1 MFRRWKENDS
11 HMAKAK
17 NGQQIDVAA
26 EPRRVLQDSEV
37 SYTVEMPVSEWIA
50 MPDHPRQRDTERH
63 SRKSHW
69 KLARGARGPVAE
81 ALRWVIAADFGGT
94 LYKVDGHTRAYLW
107 DNKRLPVPKTVFATI
122 YRCKSISDVN
132 EVYGVFDTQIASE
145 TLYDQVTGAFR
156 EQGLS
161 LKSKRLRAGTIVDA
175 LSIAR
180 RAQAGGKEDFDLYEA
195 VAYFAPEL
203 RLLDSVDPQPDQFHT
218 GVVSAALL
226 ALALNS
232 NNLKFFSRLATMK
245 VPDAKIPKNKEVLDP
260 VQRVLWNIAKIKK
273 DKTGWKPDI
282 QIELC
287 STTLGAIEAWKK
299 GEKDP
304 QYWSTAISADKAAPL
319 ADVVEHVREL
329 KKSKAPRFES

>member
-1 MFRRWKENDS
+1 
-11 HMAKAK
+11 MAKAK
-17 NGQQIDVAA
+17 SGQPIEGAA
-26 EPRRVLQDSEV
+26 EPRRILQDSEV

-50 MPDHPRQRDTERH
+50 MTDHPRQRDTERH

-69 KLARGARGPVAE
+69 KLARRAQGPVAE
-81 ALRWVIAADFGGT
+81 TLRWVIAADFTGT

-107 DNKRLPVPKTVFATI
+107 DNKLLPVPKTVFATI
-122 YRCKSISDVN
+122 YRCQTISDVN

-156 EQGLS
+156 EQGLTI
-161 LKSKRLRAGTIVDA
+161 KSKRLRAGTIVDA

-195 VAYFAPEL
+195 VAYFAQEL

-226 ALALNS
+226 ALALTPKT
-232 NNLKFFSRLATMK
+232 LDFFARLATMK
-245 VPDAKIPKNKEVLDP
+245 VPAATVPKKKDVLDP
-260 VQRVLWNIAKIKK
+260 LERVLWNIAKIKK

-282 QIELC
+282 QMDLC
-287 STTLGAIEAWKK
+287 TATLAAIDAWRK
-299 GEKDP
+299 GDKDP
-304 QYWSTAISADKAAPL
+304 QYWLPAVSPTKAVPL
-319 ADVVEHVREL
+319 ADVVEQVREL
-329 KKSKAPRFES
+329 KKSKAPRFER

>member
-1 MFRRWKENDS
+1 
-11 HMAKAK
+11 MAKAK
-17 NGQQIDVAA
+17 NGKQSDGSP

-81 ALRWVIAADFGGT
+81 ALRWVIAADLAGT

-107 DNKRLPVPKTVFATI
+107 DNQGLPVPKTVFATI

-132 EVYGVFDTQIASE
+132 EVYGVFDTQVASE

-156 EQGLS
+156 EQGLD

-195 VAYFAPEL
+195 VAYFAQEL

-232 NNLKFFSRLATMK
+232 NSLKFFARLATMK
-245 VPDAKIPKNKEVLDP
+245 VPDSKTSKKKEVIDP
-260 VQRVLWNIAKIKK
+260 VEDVLWNIAKIKK
-273 DKTGWKPDI
+273 EKTGWKPEV
-282 QIELC
+282 QMALC
-287 STTLGAIEAWKK
+287 ATTLGAIESWKK

-304 QYWSTAISADKAAPL
+304 LYWSAANSTDKTPRL
-319 ADVVEHVREL
+319 ADVVENVREL
-329 KKSKAPRFES
+329 KKSKAPRFE

>member
-1 MFRRWKENDS
+1 
-11 HMAKAK
+11 MAKAK
-17 NGQQIDVAA
+17 NGQQLVGST
-26 EPRRVLQDSEV
+26 ESRRVLHDSEV
-37 SYTVEMPVSEWIA
+37 SYTVEMPVAEWIA

-81 ALRWVIAADFGGT
+81 ALRWVIAADFAGT

-107 DNKRLPVPKTVFATI
+107 DNQRLPVPKTVFATI

-132 EVYGVFDTQIASE
+132 EVYGVFDTQVASE

-156 EQGLS
+156 EQGLD

-180 RAQAGGKEDFDLYEA
+180 RAQAGGKDDFDLYEA
-195 VAYFAPEL
+195 VAYFSQEL

-232 NNLKFFSRLATMK
+232 NSLKFFARLATMK
-245 VPDAKIPKNKEVLDP
+245 VPDSKSPKKKEVFDP
-260 VQRVLWNIAKIKK
+260 VERVLWNIAKIKK
-273 DKTGWKPDI
+273 DKTGWKPDV
-282 QIELC
+282 QMELC
-287 STTLGAIEAWKK
+287 TSTLGAIESWKK

-304 QYWSTAISADKAAPL
+304 QYWSAGNPTHKAPQL
-319 ADVVEHVREL
+319 ADVVENVREL
-329 KKSKAPRFES
+329 KKSKAPRFE